1 MPVHFELFPGNPFT
15 VSVAP
20 FQESANLA
28 VCPENLRTGFSDHRP
43 SVDLENTHG
52 SIIERRDD
60 LVLVERDDAARHAPK
75 NVFIV
80 AFDLLG
86 ARFCFRA
93 QPYEFLLLLAQSLNP
108 VVKRA
113 NDDLRPQREERAE
126 WQIVLPR
133 NLAARDQQQ
142 AHAGT
147 DYAAQQDRHEHWP
160 PAEKCANHGKQL
172 NVSSAHAFLPKDQ
185 GADPRNEVEQPPA
198 NEKSGDAVPPLGQ
211 HECSR
216 REPNRHAGYRDTVW
230 HD

>member
-1 MPVHFELFPGNPFT
+1 MMTRGLSYNG
-15 VSVAP
+15 
-20 FQESANLA
+20 
-28 VCPENLRTGFSDHRP
+28 
-43 SVDLENTHG
+43 
-52 SIIERRDD
+52 
-60 LVLVERDDAARHAPK
+60 
-75 NVFIV
+75 
-80 AFDLLG
+80 
-86 ARFCFRA
+86 
-93 QPYEFLLLLAQSLNP
+93 
-108 VVKRA
+108 
-113 NDDLRPQREERAE
+113 RPQREERAE

-230 HD
+230 HDHVIEINKAYDEKGRPQGRIHERHR